1 MRHASSKVT
10 LDRKK
15 AQREALLRSLAESII
30 LREKVVTTL
39 AKAKAVRPF
48 VEKMVTRAKKNTLH
62 DKREI
67 LKVAYTKNAMRKLT
81 QEIAPRYAQR
91 PGGYTRITKMPP
103 RRGDGADMALIEFV

>member
-15 AQREALLRSLAESII
+15 AQREALLRSLAESVI
-30 LREKVVTTL
+30 LREKVVTTI
-39 AKAKAVRPF
+39 AKAKAVRPI
-48 VEKMVTRAKKNTLH
+48 VEKLVTRAKKNTLH

-67 LKVAYTKNAMRKLT
+67 LKVAYTTNAMQKLT
-81 QEIAPRYAQR
+81 KEIAPRYADR
-91 PGGYTRITKMPP
+91 AGGYTRITKMPP